1 MHIKIISINK
11 HFCRFVQNV
20 NCLKR
25 FTIMNAGDLLF
36 KKMVHGF
43 FNLFV
48 NKILDILKYCMLI
61 LVFVILI

>member
-25 FTIMNAGDLLF
+25 FTIMNAGDLLL
-36 KKMVHGF
+36 KKKWFMDF
-43 FNLFV
+43 
-48 NKILDILKYCMLI
+48 LI
-61 LVFVILI
+61 YLLIKFYIY